1 MLCYLLKIRMNSYRD
16 CVLDFLSEGRRAGL
30 SLINWFGCA
39 STFLNMNLLRFFA
52 SYLKTEKA
60 LQWWSKRQSMHLFQE
75 SHKIRDQLLQESF
88 ILRRSIE
95 RDLADNAELLSQNH
109 QAWLNQLEQLH
120 HSLEKLS
127 DRLVPAYTEDSLPL
141 AIQCLIKSWQ
151 LRNPPVKFQLDLPT
165 GWRQEQPERNLLIV
179 KILDELIRI
188 NLAKN
193 SKKVLIYIGLK
204 KQSNLGKITIQTTYP
219 DNCNISKSSKSKDVE
234 YLNKTFKVLTS
245 GQCFYRIKDS
255 KISWYFSW
263 ELQENH
269 LGGDTGMRERK
280 EGEN

>member
-1 MLCYLLKIRMNSYRD
+1 MLCSLLKIRMNSYRD

-39 STFLNMNLLRFFA
+39 STFLNMNFLRFFV
-52 SYLKTEKA
+52 SYFKTEKA

-127 DRLVPAYTEDSLPL
+127 DRLVPAYTEDSLPI
-141 AIQCLIKSWQ
+141 AIQCLINSWQ
-151 LRNPPVKFQLDLPT
+151 IRNPPVKFQLDLPT
-165 GWRQEQPERNLLIV
+165 GLREEQPERNLLIV
-179 KILDELIRI
+179 KILDELLRI
-188 NLAKN
+188 NLANN
-193 SKKVLIYIGLK
+193 SKQILIYIGLK
-204 KQSNLGKITIQTTYP
+204 RLSNVGELTIQATYT
-219 DNCNISKSSKSKDVE
+219 DNCTIIKPYKSEELE
-234 YLNKTFKVLTS
+234 YLSETFRVLTS
-245 GQCFYRIKDS
+245 GQCFYRQEDS

-263 ELQENH
+263 ELQENYFC
-269 LGGDTGMRERK
+269 GDTGTRER
-280 EGEN
+280 

>member
-1 MLCYLLKIRMNSYRD
+1 MIKSYKG
-16 CVLDFLSEGRRAGL
+16 CVLYFLIKDRRACL
-30 SLINWFGCA
+30 SLINGFESA

-60 LQWWSKRQSMHLFQE
+60 LQWWSKKQSMYLFQE

-88 ILRRSIE
+88 VLRRSIE
-95 RDLADNAELLSQNH
+95 RDLAENAELLPQNH

-141 AIQCLIKSWQ
+141 AIQCLINSWQ

-165 GWRQEQPERNLLIV
+165 SWRQEQPERNLLIIR
-179 KILDELIRI
+179 ILDELLRI
-188 NLAKN
+188 NLSKN
-193 SKKVLIYIGLK
+193 SKKILIYIGLK
-204 KQSNLGKITIQTTYP
+204 PQSSMVYLTVKITYN
-219 DNCNISKSSKSKDVE
+219 DNCNMSNFSKAKDLE
-234 YLNKTFKVLTS
+234 YLSETFRVLTS
-245 GQCFYRIKDS
+245 GQCFYRREDS

-263 ELQENH
+263 ESQEKH
-269 LGGDTGMRERK
+269 FCGDTGTRERK
-280 EGEN
+280 EGES

>member
-1 MLCYLLKIRMNSYRD
+1 MMNSYRGY
-16 CVLDFLSEGRRAGL
+16 VLNFLIEGRRACL

-39 STFLNMNLLRFFA
+39 SSFLNMNLLRFFA
-52 SYLKTEKA
+52 SSLKTEKA
-60 LQWWSKRQSMHLFQE
+60 LQWWSKRQSLHLFQE

-95 RDLADNAELLSQNH
+95 RDLAENAELLPKNH

-127 DRLVPAYTEDSLPL
+127 DRLVPAYTEDSLPI
-141 AIQCLIKSWQ
+141 AIQCLIESWQ
-151 LRNPPVKFQLDLPT
+151 IRNPPVKFQLDLPT

-188 NLAKN
+188 NLANN
-193 SKKVLIYIGLK
+193 SKKILIYIGLK
-204 KQSNLGKITIQTTYP
+204 KQSNLGKLTIQTTYP
-219 DNCNISKSSKSKDVE
+219 DNCTIIKSSKSKDVE
-234 YLNKTFKVLTS
+234 YLNETFRVLTS
-245 GQCFYRIKDS
+245 GQCFYRQEDS

-263 ELQENH
+263 ELKENH
-269 LGGDTGMRERK
+269 LGGDAGTREHK

>member
-1 MLCYLLKIRMNSYRD
+1 MLSYLLKTMMNSYRD
-16 CVLDFLSEGRRAGL
+16 GILDFLIEGRRACL
-30 SLINWFGCA
+30 SLINDFGCA
-39 STFLNMNLLRFFA
+39 SSFFNMNLLRFFA

-88 ILRRSIE
+88 VLRRSIE
-95 RDLADNAELLSQNH
+95 LDLAENPELLRQNH

-127 DRLVPAYTEDSLPL
+127 DRLVPAYTEDSLPI
-141 AIQCLIKSWQ
+141 AIQCLINSWQ
-151 LRNPPVKFQLDLPT
+151 IRNLPVKFQLDLPT
-165 GWRQEQPERNLLIV
+165 GWREEQPERNLLIV
-179 KILDELIRI
+179 KILDELLRI
-188 NLAKN
+188 NLTNN
-193 SKKVLIYIGLK
+193 SKKILIYIGLK
-204 KQSNLGKITIQTTYP
+204 RLSNVEKLTIQATYT
-219 DNCNISKSSKSKDVE
+219 DNCTIIKPSKSEELE
-234 YLNKTFKVLTS
+234 YLSQTFRVLTS
-245 GQCFYRIKDS
+245 GQCFYRREDS

-269 LGGDTGMRERK
+269 FCGDTGMWERK